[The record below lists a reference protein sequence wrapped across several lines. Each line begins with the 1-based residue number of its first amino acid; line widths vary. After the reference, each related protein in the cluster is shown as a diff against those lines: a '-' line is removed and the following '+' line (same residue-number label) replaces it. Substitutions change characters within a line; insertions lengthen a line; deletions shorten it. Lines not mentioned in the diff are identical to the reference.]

1 MVPTIEVLLTK
12 LKHYGIRGVAFD
24 WFSSYLHNRY
34 QQVVCNRIASKF
46 RTVKFGVPHPSILGP
61 LLFLIYINDLPNTS
75 SVLHYILFADDS
87 NIFLSGA
94 NLEKLIEL
102 ANTELK
108 IASDWFKANKLSLNL
123 NKTNYIIFRSTNK
136 QISST
141 TKEINIDNV
150 IIPRVASTKFL
161 GVYVDQ
167 HLKWNIHIE
176 EISKKISKNI
186 GIIKR
191 ISHLLPKQTLKLL
204 YHALIHPYLTYCNC
218 IWSSTYIT
226 HLTQLT
232 TLQKK
237 LYVS

>member
-1 MVPTIEVLLTK
+1 MPI
-12 LKHYGIRGVAFD
+12 GVQCPISSSLGEFPSYWD
-24 WFSSYLHNRY
+24 WLWRPGLSPYCCPSPFPS
-34 QQVVCNRIASKF
+34 
-46 RTVKFGVPHPSILGP
+46 PSIL
-61 LLFLIYINDLPNTS
+61 S
-75 SVLHYILFADDS
+75 
-87 NIFLSGA
+87 
-94 NLEKLIEL
+94 
-102 ANTELK
+102 
-108 IASDWFKANKLSLNL
+108 ASDWFKAKTLSLNL

-150 IIPRVASTKFL
+150 IMPRVVSTKFL

-176 EISKKISKNI
+176 EFSKKISKNI
-186 GIIKR
+186 SIIKR

-204 YHALIHPYLTYCNC
+204 YYALIHPYLTYCNC

-232 TLQKK
+232 TLQKSYTCHNQIT
-237 LYVS
+237 LQYSYQTTI